1 MDLSSPSL
9 TAEELNLL
17 DAIRA
22 STGEDGYA
30 RVFDVDDA
38 GNLVSVI
45 AGMRLPAKVLL
56 EKLEKLVGMGMLKAE
71 FESKVLICG
80 KCGGKSLIP
89 KTACPSCGSE
99 NIVRKAVYV
108 HGCGAVI
115 PETSVGGFAYCPK
128 CGEGLEALE
137 IFEYRF
143 ICNKCFHIFE
153 EPLSIV
159 ACLSCGWQDRIKNA
173 GQVVLMRYALTDEGL
188 GVLTSND
195 PLSLLA
201 RRLVLNGYEVRTKVK
216 VRGIGGT
223 EHILDL
229 VATKEDRSE
238 TRIYVVF
245 YKVGPDELL
254 NSAARMIDV
263 DVETVDGVVGRVRWV
278 TAGLEVDERAE
289 RLARSFGIELELIR

>member
-1 MDLSSPSL
+1 MGLSSPSL

-17 DAIRA
+17 NAIRA
-22 STGEDGYA
+22 SKGEDGYA

-45 AGMRLPAKVLL
+45 AGTRLPAKVLL
-56 EKLEKLVGMGMLKAE
+56 EKLEKLVEMGMLKAE

-80 KCGGKSLIP
+80 RCGSKGLIP

-99 NIVRKAVYV
+99 NIVRTAVYV

-115 PETSVGGFAYCPK
+115 PEISAGGFAYCPK
-128 CGEGLEALE
+128 CGESLEALE

-143 ICNKCFHIFE
+143 VCNRCFHVFE

-159 ACLSCGWQDRIKNA
+159 ACPSCGWQDRIKNA
-173 GQVVLMRYALTDEGL
+173 GQVVLMKYALTDGGL

-195 PLSLLA
+195 PLRLLA
-201 RRLVLNGYEVRTKVK
+201 RRLVLNGYEVRTKVR

-223 EHILDL
+223 EQILDL

-245 YKVGPDELL
+245 YKIGPDELL
-254 NSAARMIDV
+254 NAAAKMIDV
-263 DVETVDGVVGRVRWV
+263 DVETVDGVVGRVRWI
-278 TAGLEVDERAE
+278 TAGLEVDGRAE
-289 RLARSFGIELELIR
+289 RLAKSFGMELELIR